1 MRVEV
6 YWNLHKRLFS
16 VRALEGENKGRVIEH
31 AYTVSLV
38 NAKFA
43 VQPAGR
49 ERVRQ
54 EGKKNVHAFVRG
66 RLMLESHAKSSNPF
80 DPESREVTYNPYL
93 YDSFVDTEFKSAI
106 HTADYVDMDVM
117 LGKGKPYPRIQVTNP
132 RPWPLKRRQDLYYF
146 GVKNLKAG
154 T

>member
-6 YWNLHKRLFS
+6 YWNLHKRRFS
-16 VRALEGENKGRVIEH
+16 IRALEGENKGRVIEH
-31 AYTVSLV
+31 AYAVSLV

-66 RLMLESHAKSSNPF
+66 RLVPEAHAKSFNPF
-80 DPESREVTYNPYL
+80 DPEPREVTYNPYM

-117 LGKGKPYPRIQVTNP
+117 LGKGKPYPRIRATNP
-132 RPWPLKRRQDLYYF
+132 RPWPLKRRQNLYYF
-146 GVKNLKAG
+146 GVKKLKADI
-154 T
+154 

>member
-16 VRALEGENKGRVIEH
+16 VRALEGDNKGRVIEH

-66 RLMLESHAKSSNPF
+66 RLIPTHGNFNPF
-80 DPESREVTYNPYL
+80 DPPPREVTYNPYM
-93 YDSFVDTEFKSAI
+93 YDTFVDTEFKSAI

-117 LGKGKPYPRIQVTNP
+117 LGKGKPYPRIQATNP
-132 RPWPLKRRQDLYYF
+132 RPWPLKRR
-146 GVKNLKAG
+146 
-154 T
+154 